1 MVSAR
6 QSSANDDSGFV
17 GRSRVSASLLVVAP
31 PATLRHPSHLL
42 PLLPS
47 GPGGVHK
54 LSSRRHQRSHHKT
67 CSHRC
72 GCLSTRGRA
81 GCTRHLLCLALW
93 AACAARMGVLSMR
106 RTRHVHFRG
115 FEPRSP
121 TFTRLSAQQRSAAF
135 NDLKTGGESGIRTR
149 EAGFSRLHTF
159 QACSFNHSD
168 TSPQPTAPRGC
179 PAAAAGKACH
189 HGRRRILGMS
199 ASDKLAPR
207 KFGQGGQNLAQS
219 RIAPRN

>member
-1 MVSAR
+1 MVAAHSR
-6 QSSANDDSGFV
+6 SANSAPGFV

-81 GCTRHLLCLALW
+81 GCTRHILCLALR
-93 AACAARMGVLSMR
+93 AACAARMGVLPMR
-106 RTRHVHFRG
+106 RTRHAYFAGSNPAPHLSRRNERCGGLRLTLSSKLAERAG
-115 FEPRSP
+115 FEPAKRGLAAYTLSRRAP
-121 TFTRLSAQQRSAAF
+121 STTRTPLRNLRPRGAVPPPQPEKPAM
-135 NDLKTGGESGIRTR
+135 TGG
-149 EAGFSRLHTF
+149 
-159 QACSFNHSD
+159 
-168 TSPQPTAPRGC
+168 
-179 PAAAAGKACH
+179 
-189 HGRRRILGMS
+189 
-199 ASDKLAPR
+199 
-207 KFGQGGQNLAQS
+207 GGY
-219 RIAPRN
+219 